1 MMSLFLG
8 VSISF
13 DIFYLMEM
21 TKEKKKK
28 DNACMYFS
36 RRCIGICILHT
47 EYGVLTCTVK
57 GFGSLSRL
65 GTWIQEMGNL
75 VHFL

>member
-1 MMSLFLG
+1 
-8 VSISF
+8 
-13 DIFYLMEM
+13 
-21 TKEKKKK
+21 
-28 DNACMYFS
+28 MYFS